1 MKQKNRLLD
10 FDMVIYQDNDYFKF
24 SLDSV
29 LLVNFVTL
37 NLKCKHIMDLASGN
51 APIPM
56 LLTTKTNAKIDAIE
70 LQKCVYDLCIQ
81 SINENNLNDRI
92 NLICGDVRNIS
103 DYYDQDSFDTV
114 LCNPPYFSTNSDGY
128 FNENSVKMLA
138 RHEVTLKLDDVLNSA
153 FYLLKNG
160 GNFAMVHRTSRFISI
175 VEKMKEYHLEPKNVP
190 FIYPKDGR
198 ESDLFLIE
206 ATKNG
211 KSGLKVMPAIVIHNE
226 DGSYCDNI
234 KLMFS

>member
-1 MKQKNRLLD
+1 
-10 FDMVIYQDNDYFKF
+10 
-24 SLDSV
+24 
-29 LLVNFVTL
+29 
-37 NLKCKHIMDLASGN
+37 
-51 APIPM
+51 
-56 LLTTKTNAKIDAIE
+56 
-70 LQKCVYDLCIQ
+70 
-81 SINENNLNDRI
+81 
-92 NLICGDVRNIS
+92 
-103 DYYDQDSFDTV
+103 
-114 LCNPPYFSTNSDGY
+114 
-128 FNENSVKMLA
+128 MLA

-175 VEKMKEYHLEPKNVP
+175 VEKMKEYHLEPKKVQ
-190 FIYPKDGR
+190 FIYPKNGR